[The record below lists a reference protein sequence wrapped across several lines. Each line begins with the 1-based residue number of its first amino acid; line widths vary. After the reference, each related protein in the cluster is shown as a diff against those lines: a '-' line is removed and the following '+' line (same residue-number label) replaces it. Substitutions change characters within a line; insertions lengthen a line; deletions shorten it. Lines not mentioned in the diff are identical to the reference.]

1 MQRKNLTADER
12 KAATVS
18 AVLMLAAEQNPSD
31 ITTSAIA
38 QKMGLTQGAL
48 FRHFDSKDS
57 IMETVMSW
65 VADSILNRIETAAQN
80 ESSPLAALRAVFM
93 THIQFVF
100 ENPGVPR
107 LLLSELQRPGIT
119 KPKEQTKIM
128 LTSYKTKLIQILET
142 AIARKELPPE
152 LDIKIAVVMF
162 IGSIQGLVMQALIA
176 GDVSLIRRDA
186 AGVFAIYLRG
196 IGNNK

>member
-12 KAATVS
+12 KAATVR

-57 IMETVMSW
+57 IMEAVMSW

-80 ESSPLAALRAVFM
+80 ESSPLAALGAVFT

-107 LLLSELQRPGIT
+107 LLFSELQRPGIT

>member
-38 QKMGLTQGAL
+38 QTMGCTQGAL

-57 IMETVMSW
+57 IMEAVMSW

>member
-57 IMETVMSW
+57 IMEAVMSW

>member
-12 KAATVS
+12 KAATVR

>member
-12 KAATVS
+12 KAATVR

-57 IMETVMSW
+57 IMEAVMSW

-80 ESSPLAALRAVFM
+80 ESSPLAALGAVFT
-93 THIQFVF
+93 THIQFVS

-176 GDVSLIRRDA
+176 GDVSLIRSDA

>member
-12 KAATVS
+12 KAATVR

-57 IMETVMSW
+57 IMEAVMSW

-93 THIQFVF
+93 THIKFVF

>member
-12 KAATVS
+12 KAATVR

-48 FRHFDSKDS
+48 FRHFDFKDS
-57 IMETVMSW
+57 IMEAVMSW

-119 KPKEQTKIM
+119 KPKEQTKSM
-128 LTSYKTKLIQILET
+128 LTGYKTKLIQILET

>member
-57 IMETVMSW
+57 IMEAVMSW

-119 KPKEQTKIM
+119 KPKEQTKSM
-128 LTSYKTKLIQILET
+128 LTGYKTKLIQILET

>member
-48 FRHFDSKDS
+48 FRHFDNKDS
-57 IMETVMSW
+57 IMEAVMSW
-65 VADSILNRIETAAQN
+65 VADSILNRIEMAAQN
-80 ESSPLAALRAVFM
+80 ESSPLAALSAVFM

-152 LDIKIAVVMF
+152 LDIQIAVVMF

-196 IGNNK
+196 IGSNK

>member
-1 MQRKNLTADER
+1 
-12 KAATVS
+12 
-18 AVLMLAAEQNPSD
+18 
-31 ITTSAIA
+31 
-38 QKMGLTQGAL
+38 
-48 FRHFDSKDS
+48 
-57 IMETVMSW
+57 METVMSW

-80 ESSPLAALRAVFM
+80 ELSPLAALRAVFM

>member
-12 KAATVS
+12 KAATVR

-48 FRHFDSKDS
+48 FRHFGSKDS
-57 IMETVMSW
+57 IMEAVMSW

-80 ESSPLAALRAVFM
+80 ESSPLAALGAVFT
-93 THIQFVF
+93 THIQFVS

>member
-57 IMETVMSW
+57 IMEAVMSG

-80 ESSPLAALRAVFM
+80 ESSPLAALGAVFM

-196 IGNNK
+196 IGNKK

>member
-12 KAATVS
+12 KAATVR

-57 IMETVMSW
+57 IMEAVMSW

>member
-1 MQRKNLTADER
+1 
-12 KAATVS
+12 
-18 AVLMLAAEQNPSD
+18 
-31 ITTSAIA
+31 
-38 QKMGLTQGAL
+38 
-48 FRHFDSKDS
+48 
-57 IMETVMSW
+57 MEAVMSW

-176 GDVSLIRRDA
+176 GDVSLIRRYA

-196 IGNNK
+196 IGNKK

>member
-12 KAATVS
+12 KAATVR

-57 IMETVMSW
+57 IMEAVMSW

-119 KPKEQTKIM
+119 KPKEQTKSM
-128 LTSYKTKLIQILET
+128 LTGYKTKLIQILET

>member
-57 IMETVMSW
+57 IMEAVMSW

-93 THIQFVF
+93 THIKFVF

-128 LTSYKTKLIQILET
+128 LTGYKTKLIQILET
-142 AIARKELPPE
+142 AIARNELPQE

>member
-57 IMETVMSW
+57 IMEAVMSW

-80 ESSPLAALRAVFM
+80 ESSPLAALGAVFT

-107 LLLSELQRPGIT
+107 LLLSVLQRPGIT

>member
-57 IMETVMSW
+57 IMEAVMSW

-80 ESSPLAALRAVFM
+80 ESSPLAALGAVFT

>member
-12 KAATVS
+12 KAATVR

-57 IMETVMSW
+57 IMEAVMSW

-93 THIQFVF
+93 THIKFVF

-128 LTSYKTKLIQILET
+128 LTGYKTKLIQILET